1 MLRKRGRERG
11 AEKEHLPPSLEEA
24 RREW

>member
-11 AEKEHLPPSLEEA
+11 AEKEHLPPSLEKA